1 LCDFSSSSSSSSLRI
16 PRATIDRSRAF
27 DHKPTSLFLNEV
39 FPAKIQKPLSAFARA
54 RVLFSAAVVLTDSL
68 LSGMFV
74 YVYMYHRRPVP
85 APSHG
90 RLQIL
95 RATRRRLQVKKKG
108 VPFGVSE
115 RKQKKQERETRLSF
129 VRRLEMHK
137 IREREREREREKH
150 L

>member
-1 LCDFSSSSSSSSLRI
+1 
-16 PRATIDRSRAF
+16 
-27 DHKPTSLFLNEV
+27 
-39 FPAKIQKPLSAFARA
+39 
-54 RVLFSAAVVLTDSL
+54 
-68 LSGMFV
+68 M
-74 YVYMYHRRPVP
+74 P